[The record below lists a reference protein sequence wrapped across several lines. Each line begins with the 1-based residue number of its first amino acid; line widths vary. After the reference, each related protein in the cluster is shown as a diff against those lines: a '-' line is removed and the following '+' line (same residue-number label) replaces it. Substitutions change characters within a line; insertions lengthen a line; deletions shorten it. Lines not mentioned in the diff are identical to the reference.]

1 MLFILILFGI
11 RLSVVTENLK
21 VINFP
26 KLIFILHFKVTP
38 FKILF
43 QIYYMYSSY
52 YTAVYKK
59 TKVYKQYTFNK

>member
-1 MLFILILFGI
+1 MLFILTLFGI

-43 QIYYMYSSY
+43 QIYYMLLRVIILQYI
-52 YTAVYKK
+52 KK
-59 TKVYKQYTFNK
+59 LKFITD